1 MATVGVI
8 GSGAWA
14 TVSGILLAKAGHT
27 VIQWVHRNEYADAI
41 NHTHCNHLT
50 LPDVPLPP
58 TLSATRSPDDLAT
71 LDAWVVAVPSR
82 YLSTLSSFPYHQQP
96 LVSLVKGVSASA
108 DHPLP
113 VHEMAQWWGQV
124 PAVLS
129 GPNLASELAHAQ
141 PGAAVVAAHHPDH
154 AIFFQSLF
162 GSGQLRVYTSDDVVG
177 VSYGGILKN
186 VYAVAAGIVDGL
198 GLGMNA
204 KAALM
209 TRALHEMSRLGE
221 HWGGH
226 APTFY
231 GLSGLGDLM
240 ATAYSPASRNW
251 QSGYLI
257 GQNKPRDLPGRGI
270 AEGIRTIQTMS
281 PPPHGT
287 TPIYDALQA
296 IICDNQ
302 PVQQVV
308 THLMQRAPKPERS

>member
-14 TVSGILLAKAGHT
+14 TVSGMLLAKAGH
-27 VIQWVHRNEYADAI
+27 VVKQWVHRVEYADAI
-41 NHTHCNHLT
+41 NHAHCNHLT
-50 LPDVPLPP
+50 LPDTPLPSAI
-58 TLSATRSPDDLAT
+58 SATLWPQDLA
-71 LDAWVVAVPSR
+71 DVAAWVIAVPSH
-82 YLSTLSSFPYHQQP
+82 YLSALSSFPYQQQP
-96 LVSLVKGVSASA
+96 VVSLVKGVSSSSS
-108 DHPLP
+108 HPLP
-113 VHEMAQWWGQV
+113 IHEMATWWGRV

-129 GPNLASELAHAQ
+129 GPNLASELAKGM
-141 PGAAVVAAHHPDH
+141 PGAAVVASSDPKQAV
-154 AIFFQSLF
+154 FFQGLF
-162 GSGQLRVYTSDDVVG
+162 SSEQFRVYTSHDEVG

-226 APTFY
+226 ALTFY
-231 GLSGLGDLM
+231 GLSGVGDLM

-257 GQNKPRDLPGRGI
+257 GQDRHDQLPCRGV
-270 AEGIRTIQTMS
+270 AEGIRTIQTMY
-281 PPPHGT
+281 PPSDGS
-287 TPIYDALQA
+287 TPIYDALRA
-296 IICDNQ
+296 IVCQQQ
-302 PVQQVV
+302 PVKDVV
-308 THLMQRAPKPERS
+308 AHVMRRALKAERS